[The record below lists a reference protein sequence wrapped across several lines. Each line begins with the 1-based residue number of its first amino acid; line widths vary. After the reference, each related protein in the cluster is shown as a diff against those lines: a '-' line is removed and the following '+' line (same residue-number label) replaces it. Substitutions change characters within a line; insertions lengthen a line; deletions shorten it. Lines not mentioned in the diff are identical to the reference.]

1 LSLASVCWRG
11 ARLQQADGV
20 AESPCLAIEINTAS
34 IQFPKARAALASQM
48 RRSAESIATNIV
60 EGCGR
65 MSQRELA
72 RFLQISAASSSELE
86 YQLRLAHDYGLL
98 DTRAWDRM
106 SERTI
111 EVRRMLI
118 GLIRK
123 VRNDAAVSA
132 ET

>member
-1 LSLASVCWRG
+1 
-11 ARLQQADGV
+11 
-20 AESPCLAIEINTAS
+20 
-34 IQFPKARAALASQM
+34 
-48 RRSAESIATNIV
+48 
-60 EGCGR
+60 

-98 DTRAWDRM
+98 DTRASDRM